1 MADEFRR
8 DARRPEVKG
17 ALCLEQVAFTV
28 AVTPVIT
35 GNAPHGSPWWGLALK
50 HVARNGDRSTAVK
63 VIRSTD
69 ELGGGYDG

>member
-35 GNAPHGSPWWGLALK
+35 GNAPHGSP
-50 HVARNGDRSTAVK
+50 
-63 VIRSTD
+63 
-69 ELGGGYDG
+69 